1 MNCDQIVRNQGIP
14 CCSLRHRHHGPLMYV
29 DLKIEVDPEMNAEKM
44 SEVGIEEAKN
54 RKREKNVRQLLCEDY
69 EDIEE
74 VLVGFQLK
82 GTTLQ
87 LTSE

>member
-1 MNCDQIVRNQGIP
+1 MRNQGIP

-29 DLKIEVDPEMNAEKM
+29 DLKIEVDPEMKAEKM
-44 SEVGIEEAKN
+44 SEVGIEERNN
-54 RKREKNVRQLLCEDY
+54 RKMEKNVRQLLCEDY

-82 GTTLQ
+82 GSTLQ
-87 LTSE
+87 LTSEWFVC

>member
-44 SEVGIEEAKN
+44 SEVGIEEANN
-54 RKREKNVRQLLCEDY
+54 RKMEKNVRQLLCEDY

>member
-1 MNCDQIVRNQGIP
+1 
-14 CCSLRHRHHGPLMYV
+14 MYV
-29 DLKIEVDPEMNAEKM
+29 DLKIEVDPEMTAEKM